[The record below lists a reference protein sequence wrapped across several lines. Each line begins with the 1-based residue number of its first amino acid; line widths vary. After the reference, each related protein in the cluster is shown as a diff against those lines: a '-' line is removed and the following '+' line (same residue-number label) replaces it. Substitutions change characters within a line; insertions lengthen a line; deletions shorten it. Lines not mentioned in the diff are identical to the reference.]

1 MKTVRYLTGTLRTIH
16 NTKQAEKQVGF
27 IIKKR
32 YAPHPMF
39 YRMTLW
45 GYEWDRNRDKATV
58 FRDRRMLDAELVATT
73 MAIYNYY
80 EIIQI

>member
-1 MKTVRYLTGTLRTIH
+1 MKTVRHLTGTLRTIH
-16 NTKQAEKQVGF
+16 NTRQAEKQVGF

-45 GYEWDRNRDKATV
+45 GYEWVRNRDNATV
-58 FRDRRMLDAELVATT
+58 FRDRRMIEAELVATS
-73 MAIYNYY
+73 MAIYHHY
-80 EIIQI
+80 EIVQT